1 MELSLHPLRIAW
13 RPAVALAWGALLIAC
28 VAAVVSISRQSLPA
42 ATGSATLAVHRSLDL
57 HTAVSAS
64 RRLPSIEDRR
74 AQNPLSI
81 NPAIQEASKLVST
94 EGSLASQF
102 GDHVA
107 LSADG
112 GTALVGAPGD
122 SEGRGAA
129 WVFVKTEAGWVQ
141 QGRML
146 TPNDA
151 LGKAEVGDAVALSA
165 NGDVAVVGGESDDAS
180 RGAAWIFTRTH
191 GVWTQQGRKLEPS
204 DADPGSN
211 VVLFGISVA
220 VSADANTV
228 LVGGSGDK
236 LGGYGAAWVFSHSGG
251 TWVQQGPKLTAPN
264 EVLGSDLYYSWFGSS
279 VALSGDGNTALIG
292 AEHDEVGAGA
302 AWVFVRSGS
311 EWLQQGSKLT
321 SGEHAGQ
328 QLFGDSVSLSGDGN
342 TALIGGDE
350 ASEGAGAAWTF
361 VRNGASWSQAGK
373 LTSPDLV
380 SRVNV
385 KFGSSVALDATGSHA
400 LVGADLDG
408 EFSTGRAWLYARSGA
423 GWSAEL
429 TAVVPEAVFDFS
441 LYGLSV
447 AMSGNATALLVGA
460 PRESEASGVAW
471 MFETGSLSRTYIG
484 MLTFGEAAFPP
495 RQGIA
500 AQAQFLSERAPTGTV
515 TWRWYGPNAAGCS
528 GAPAGVLTVPVV
540 AGPFS
545 STAATLP
552 VPSLGKYIVVASYGG
567 DGATVPTA
575 TACGETVVDVKS
587 RPRLNVAFSGPAR
600 VGSPLRIAMHLEGG
614 TEPSGKITLSI
625 FSVHDPGCEDAA
637 VSIQELNLTG
647 GVSPEVEYTPTA
659 PGKLYLQANY
669 GGDGNNFEAHYACE
683 QTGAPAIGLAEPTAG
698 TSVPPSVPVG
708 EPIAATSQILGGY
721 KLSGSVTFTLFP
733 PTDPTCSG
741 SPTASVDVPLAGG
754 TVSSG
759 QFATTATGR
768 YHFVTRYSGDVDN
781 LATGTPCATAAV
793 EVVKRRPELTVRA
806 VSDVAGYGSL
816 EADARLEGAFA
827 PTGNVTFSLYRADR
841 HCRGRPILTVLAAVG
856 NAAAT
861 TGLLGLVGT
870 GRYEI
875 VAAYEGD
882 ANNEAVQSKCGLR
895 PVLVPPIV
903 VRATGSSRGVRVTL
917 RCGGV
922 RTRTCR
928 GAIFVSTRPHG
939 GKARTVGET
948 GYAVRREKTVTQTIR
963 LDALGRRLLRSGRD
977 SALVLTVRLRDEG
990 ANKTVQRTHVT
1001 AP

>member
-1 MELSLHPLRIAW
+1 VELSLPPIRVAW
-13 RPAVALAWGALLIAC
+13 RTAAALAWGTLPIAS
-28 VAAVVSISRQSLPA
+28 VGVVSTPRQSLPA
-42 ATGSATLAVHRSLDL
+42 HTGSATLAVRRSLDP
-57 HTAVSAS
+57 HSAVSAS
-64 RRLPSIEDRR
+64 DRLSSTEDRR
-74 AQNPLSI
+74 AQYLLATDPVI
-81 NPAIQEASKLVST
+81 REASKLVST

-112 GTALVGAPGD
+112 ETALVGAPED

-141 QGRML
+141 QGGML

-151 LGKAEVGDAVALSA
+151 VGKAEVGDAVALSA
-165 NGDVAVVGGESDDAS
+165 NGDVAVVGGESDNAS
-180 RGAAWIFTRTH
+180 RGAAWIFTRAH

-204 DADPGSN
+204 DADPGSH
-211 VVLFGISVA
+211 VVLFGVSVA
-220 VSADANTV
+220 VSADGNTV

-236 LGGYGAAWVFSHSGG
+236 LGGYGAAWVFAHSGG

-292 AEHDEVGAGA
+292 AEDDEVGAGA

-342 TALIGGDE
+342 TALIGGEE
-350 ASEGAGAAWTF
+350 ASERAGAAWTF

-373 LTSPDLV
+373 LTSPDLA
-380 SRVNV
+380 SYGE
-385 KFGSSVALDATGSHA
+385 FGSSVALDATGSYA
-400 LVGADLDG
+400 LVGADRDG

-423 GWSAEL
+423 GWSTEPRV
-429 TAVVPEAVFDFS
+429 VVPEGVFGFS
-441 LYGLSV
+441 LYGLGV
-447 AMSGNATALLVGA
+447 AVSTNATALLVGA
-460 PRESEASGVAW
+460 PEENEASGAAW
-471 MFETGSLSRTYIG
+471 MFETGSISRTYIA
-484 MLTFGEAAFPP
+484 MMTFGEAAFPP
-495 RQGIA
+495 RQGIDA
-500 AQAQFLSERAPTGTV
+500 RVEFLSERAPTGTV

-528 GAPAGVLTVPVV
+528 GAPVGVLTVPVV

-575 TACGETVVDVKS
+575 TACGETLVDVKS
-587 RPRLNVAFSGPAR
+587 RPMLNVAFSGPAR
-600 VGSPLRIAMHLEGG
+600 VGSPLRIVMHLEGG
-614 TEPSGKITLSI
+614 TEPSGKITVSI
-625 FSVHDPGCEDAA
+625 FSVHDPGCDEAA
-637 VSIQELNLTG
+637 VSVQELNVTG

-683 QTGAPAIGLAEPTAG
+683 QTGAPVIGLAEPTAG
-698 TSVPPSVPVG
+698 TSVPSSVSVG

-721 KLSGSVTFTLFP
+721 QPSGSVTFTLFP

-741 SPTASVDVPLAGG
+741 SPAASVNVPLAGG

-781 LATGTPCATAAV
+781 LAIGTPCATAAV
-793 EVVKRRPELTVRA
+793 EVVKRRPGLTVRA

-816 EADARLEGAFA
+816 DANAQLEGAFA
-827 PTGNVTFSLYRADR
+827 PAGNVTFSLYRANQ

-856 NAAAT
+856 NATAT

-882 ANNEAVQSKCGLR
+882 ANNEAVQSKCGVR
-895 PVLVPPIV
+895 SVLVPPIV
-903 VRATGSSRGVRVTL
+903 VRATGSSRGVHIAL
-917 RCGGV
+917 RCEGV

-928 GAIFVSTRPHG
+928 GTITVSTRSSD
-939 GKARTVGET
+939 GKARTVGEI
-948 GYAVRREKTVTQTIR
+948 GYTVRRGKTVMQTIR
-963 LDALGRRLLRSGRD
+963 LDALGRRLLRSGSD
-977 SALVLTVRLRDEG
+977 TALLLTVRLRDEG
-990 ANKTVQRTHVT
+990 TNKTVQRTHVT